1 MRSLLILL
9 LPFLAVVL
17 AAVDSDAGRPEPRG
31 PAWDGKSFAVHE
43 WGTFTAVQG
52 SNGVVLDGL
61 MHEERDLPPFVYD
74 LRDSTGVTGYS
85 PKMETPVIY
94 FYSPTERRVSVEV
107 KFPRGAI
114 TQWYPAARRVNH
126 ERRNESCQP
135 APPDGRVITSLQNGF
150 VRWGGWHQLQV
161 MAPGAPARL
170 PQVEADDPWVFARD
184 VDANTL
190 RTFNYT
196 AARHGGDRT
205 APPRT
210 EQEKFLF
217 YRGLGNFH
225 MPLVG
230 KVQSEQ
236 AGTERYRA
244 DLRLETREPVTH
256 VFLIW
261 VRDGKSGYRY
271 IPSLEGSRRISLDLE
286 LRASEL
292 CTKDLVGA
300 LAYQLSK
307 TGLYYKEALAMA
319 RTWQQGYFQ
328 DEGLRVLYVL
338 PRKFVDAE
346 LPLRVQEDGKRE
358 PVPVVRTFVGRL
370 ELLSPERERV
380 MVRAVRDY
388 ASGGAEARARAR
400 GMITEWGRFAA
411 PYLSRVQALTE
422 DATVKSEVAD
432 LLDQLKLRR

>member
-1 MRSLLILL
+1 MRNLLILL
-9 LPFLAVVL
+9 LPILAALL
-17 AAVDSDAGRPEPRG
+17 AAVDCDAGARDPK
-31 PAWDGKSFAVHE
+31 PAWDQKSFAVHE

-61 MHEERDLPPFVYD
+61 MHEERDLPSFVYD

-94 FYSPTERRVSVEV
+94 FYSPTARRVHVDV

-114 TQWYPAARRVNH
+114 TQWYPAAHRVNH
-126 ERRNESCQP
+126 QRCNESNRPLP
-135 APPDGRVITSLQNGF
+135 ADGRVIGDLRNGF
-150 VRWGGWHQLQV
+150 ITWGKSQQLQV
-161 MAPGAPARL
+161 LAPGVEARL
-170 PQVEADDPWVFARD
+170 PHVEQGDPWIFARD
-184 VDANTL
+184 VDANAL

-196 AARHGGDRT
+196 AAQVEGVR
-205 APPRT
+205 APKT
-210 EQEKFLF
+210 EEEMFLF
-217 YRGLGNFH
+217 YRGLGAFR

-230 KVQSEQ
+230 KVRSER
-236 AGTERYRA
+236 AGQDRYRA
-244 DLRLETREPVTH
+244 DVQLETKEPVTH

-271 IPSLEGSRRISLDLE
+271 LPTLEGSQRVELDLD

-292 CTKDLVGA
+292 STKDLVGA
-300 LAYQLSK
+300 LAHELSK

-346 LPLRVQEDGKRE
+346 LPLVVREVGKKE

-388 ASGGAEARARAR
+388 ASGGPEARGRAR
-400 GMITEWGRFAA
+400 SVITEWGRFAI
-411 PYLSRVQALTE
+411 PYLNRVQALTD
-422 DATVKSEVAD
+422 DATVKSEVND
-432 LLDQLKLRR
+432 LLDSLKLRR